1 MWWAVALSKSCRLS
15 KTVGVQTNLY
25 LIRLLSDR
33 WANADGDP
41 AADGF
46 FLNSWSLQQERV
58 DKASSRTAQMK
69 E

>member
-1 MWWAVALSKSCRLS
+1 VWWAAAVARAL
-15 KTVGVQTNLY
+15 QA
-25 LIRLLSDR
+25 I
-33 WANADGDP
+33 ANADGDP